1 LFWYGQCK
9 IRSFHSAI
17 VEVFDPLGWDAV
29 SSCKLLQTFLVNGG
43 NHVPSD
49 VAARSRISES
59 CITDTSRVT
68 GHTVG
73 IVFGIP
79 NECLAVGYTSDD
91 SLQLSSPWETVTS
104 NDW

>member
-1 LFWYGQCK
+1 MGRCF
-9 IRSFHSAI
+9 
-17 VEVFDPLGWDAV
+17 VV
-29 SSCKLLQTFLVNGG
+29 KLLQTFLLNGG

-49 VAARSRISES
+49 VAACYRIPES
-59 CITDTSRVT
+59 SITDTSRVT

-91 SLQLSSPWETVTS
+91 SPQLWSPWKTVTS
-104 NDW
+104 KDW